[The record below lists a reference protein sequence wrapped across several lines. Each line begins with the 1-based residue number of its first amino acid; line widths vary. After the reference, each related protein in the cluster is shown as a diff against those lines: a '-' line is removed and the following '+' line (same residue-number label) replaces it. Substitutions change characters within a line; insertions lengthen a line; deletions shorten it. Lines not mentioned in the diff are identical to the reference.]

1 MDVSSRRRLAIDAG
15 CGMTMHLRNCIVEN
29 LPAQAYH
36 SDDAVGSSLARK
48 LQSTTPMHAKEMMET
63 PMSSLALASG
73 SALHAAMLE
82 PENDLAQAVV
92 SPDVDKRTKAGK
104 EIHAEFDALNE
115 GRCIITPVQAQQVDG
130 MIAACNRDWRIKHCL
145 SACKKRE
152 VSVFGEIAGFPAK
165 ARLDAWNGHGMVC
178 DLKST
183 RDLAC
188 DFEKSIA
195 NFGYGMQAAWYRAVL
210 RSAMESQ
217 GRMLPDDF
225 SFVFLVVE
233 SVAPF
238 GTAVYRMSDEVMDCY
253 SERLPEL
260 QKLWWKCVVENKYPG
275 WPQDDVVDIGLPPWA
290 LKKLQEQR

>member
-1 MDVSSRRRLAIDAG
+1 
-15 CGMTMHLRNCIVEN
+15 MTMRLRNCIVEN
-29 LPAQAYH
+29 LPAKAYH

-290 LKKLQEQR
+290 MKKLQDQL

>member
-1 MDVSSRRRLAIDAG
+1 
-15 CGMTMHLRNCIVEN
+15 MTLHLRNCIVEN
-29 LPAQAYH
+29 LPALAYH
-36 SDDAVGSSLARK
+36 SDEAVGSSLARY
-48 LQSTTPMHAKEMMET
+48 LQKSTPLHALEMMRT
-63 PMSSLALASG
+63 PMSSPAMSLG
-73 SALHAAMLE
+73 TALHAAVCE

-92 SPDVDKRTKAGK
+92 SPNVDKRTKAGK
-104 EIHAEFDALNE
+104 EEHADFELANQ
-115 GRCIITPVQAQQVDG
+115 GRCIISSEQAYQLDG
-130 MIAACNRDWRIKHCL
+130 MIVACDRDWRIKHCL

-152 VSVFGEIAGFPAK
+152 VSVFGEIAGYPAK

-178 DLKST
+178 DLKTT

-195 NFGYGMQAAWYRAVL
+195 NFGYGLQAAWYRAVL
-210 RSAMESQ
+210 RSAMSAT

-233 SVAPF
+233 TTAPF

-260 QKLWWKCVVENKYPG
+260 QKLWWKCKEENKYPG
-275 WPQDDVVDIGLPPWA
+275 WPQDDVVDIGLPAWA

>member
-1 MDVSSRRRLAIDAG
+1 
-15 CGMTMHLRNCIVEN
+15 MTLRLRNCIVES

-48 LQSTTPMHAKEMMET
+48 LQSSTPMHAKEMMET
-63 PMSSLALASG
+63 PMSSPALAVG
-73 SALHAAMLE
+73 EATHAGILE

-104 EIHAEFDALNE
+104 EEYATFAALNE
-115 GRCIITPVQAQQVDG
+115 RRCIITPDQAQQVDG

-178 DLKST
+178 DLKTT

-195 NFGYGMQAAWYRAVL
+195 NFGYGLQAAWYRAVL
-210 RSAMESQ
+210 RSAMESS

-290 LKKLQEQR
+290 MKKLQEQR

>member
-1 MDVSSRRRLAIDAG
+1 
-15 CGMTMHLRNCIVEN
+15 MTMHLRNCIVES

-36 SDDAVGSSLARK
+36 SDEAVGSSLSRK
-48 LQSTTPMHAKEMMET
+48 LQSTTPMHAKEMLET
-63 PMSSLALASG
+63 PMASLAMAAG

-104 EIHAEFDALNE
+104 EEYATFAALNE
-115 GRCIITPVQAQQVDG
+115 GRCIITPDQAQQVDG

-145 SACKKRE
+145 SSCKKRE
-152 VSVFGEIAGFPAK
+152 VSVFGEIGGYPAK

-210 RSAMESQ
+210 RSAMESS

-260 QKLWWKCVVENKYPG
+260 QKLWWKCVAENKYPG
-275 WPQDDVVDIGLPPWA
+275 WPQDDVVDIGLPHWA

>member
-1 MDVSSRRRLAIDAG
+1 M
-15 CGMTMHLRNCIVEN
+15 
-29 LPAQAYH
+29 
-36 SDDAVGSSLARK
+36 
-48 LQSTTPMHAKEMMET
+48 
-63 PMSSLALASG
+63 
-73 SALHAAMLE
+73 
-82 PENDLAQAVV
+82 
-92 SPDVDKRTKAGK
+92 
-104 EIHAEFDALNE
+104 
-115 GRCIITPVQAQQVDG
+115 
-130 MIAACNRDWRIKHCL
+130 
-145 SACKKRE
+145 
-152 VSVFGEIAGFPAK
+152 FGEIGGFPAK

-178 DLKST
+178 DLKTT

-195 NFGYGMQAAWYRAVL
+195 QFGYGMQAAWYRAVL

>member
-1 MDVSSRRRLAIDAG
+1 
-15 CGMTMHLRNCIVEN
+15 MTMHLRNCIVEN
-29 LPAQAYH
+29 LPAKAYH
-36 SDDAVGSSLARK
+36 SDNAVGSSLARK
-48 LQSTTPMHAKEMMET
+48 LQSSTPMHAKEMMET
-63 PMSSLALASG
+63 PMSSSALALGEAT
-73 SALHAAMLE
+73 HAGILE

-92 SPDVDKRTKAGK
+92 SPDVDKRTKLGK
-104 EIHAEFDALNE
+104 EEYATFAALNE
-115 GRCIITPVQAQQVDG
+115 GRCIITPDQAQQVDG

-152 VSVFGEIAGFPAK
+152 VSVFGEIGGFPAK

-178 DLKST
+178 DLKTT

-195 NFGYGMQAAWYRAVL
+195 NFGYGLQAAWYRAVL
-210 RSAMESQ
+210 RSAMESS

-260 QKLWWKCVVENKYPG
+260 QKQWWECVLKNEYPG
-275 WPQDDVVDIGLPPWA
+275 WPQSDVVDIGLPAWA
-290 LKKLQEQR
+290 MKKLQEQR

>member
-1 MDVSSRRRLAIDAG
+1 
-15 CGMTMHLRNCIVEN
+15 MTMHLRNCIVES
-29 LPAQAYH
+29 LPALAYH
-36 SDDAVGSSLARK
+36 SDDAVGSSLSRK

-63 PMSSLALASG
+63 PMSSLALAAG
-73 SALHAAMLE
+73 SALHSAMLE

-104 EIHAEFDALNE
+104 EEYATFAALNE
-115 GRCIITPVQAQQVDG
+115 GRCIITPDQAQQVDG

-145 SACKKRE
+145 SSCKKRE
-152 VSVFGEIAGFPAK
+152 VSVFGEIGGYPAK

-210 RSAMESQ
+210 RSAMESS

-253 SERLPEL
+253 SERLVEL
-260 QKLWWKCVVENKYPG
+260 QKLWWKCVAENKYPG

-290 LKKLQEQR
+290 MKKLQEQR

>member
-1 MDVSSRRRLAIDAG
+1 
-15 CGMTMHLRNCIVEN
+15 MTMHLRNCIVES

-36 SDDAVGSSLARK
+36 SDDAVGSSLGRK

-63 PMSSLALASG
+63 PMSSAALALGEAT
-73 SALHAAMLE
+73 HAGILE

-104 EIHAEFDALNE
+104 EEYAKFAALNE
-115 GRCIITPVQAQQVDG
+115 GRCIITPDQAQLVDG

-152 VSVFGEIAGFPAK
+152 VSVFGEIGGFPAK

-178 DLKST
+178 DLKTT

-195 NFGYGMQAAWYRAVL
+195 QFGYGMQAAWYRAVL

-275 WPQDDVVDIGLPPWA
+275 WPQDDVVDIGLPAWA
-290 LKKLQEQR
+290 MKKLQEQL

>member
-1 MDVSSRRRLAIDAG
+1 
-15 CGMTMHLRNCIVEN
+15 MTMHLRNCIVES

-63 PMSSLALASG
+63 PMSSPALALG
-73 SALHAAMLE
+73 SALHPAILE

-92 SPDVDKRTKAGK
+92 SPDVDKRTKGGK
-104 EIHAEFDALNE
+104 EEHATFAALNE
-115 GRCIITPVQAQQVDG
+115 GRCIITPDQAQQVDG

-145 SACKKRE
+145 SSCKKRE
-152 VSVFGEIAGFPAK
+152 VSVFGEIGGFPAK

-178 DLKST
+178 DLKTT

-210 RSAMESQ
+210 RSAMESS

-260 QKLWWKCVVENKYPG
+260 QKLWWKCVAENKYPG

-290 LKKLQEQR
+290 MKKLQEQR

>member
-1 MDVSSRRRLAIDAG
+1 
-15 CGMTMHLRNCIVEN
+15 MHLRNCIVES

-36 SDDAVGSSLARK
+36 SDEAVGSSLSRK
-48 LQSTTPMHAKEMMET
+48 LQSTTPMHAKEMLET
-63 PMSSLALASG
+63 PMASLAMAAG

-104 EIHAEFDALNE
+104 EEYATFAALNE
-115 GRCIITPVQAQQVDG
+115 GRCIITPDQAQQVDG

-145 SACKKRE
+145 SSCKKRE
-152 VSVFGEIAGFPAK
+152 VSVFGEIGGYPAK

-210 RSAMESQ
+210 RSAMESS

-260 QKLWWKCVVENKYPG
+260 QKLWWKCVAENKYPG
-275 WPQDDVVDIGLPPWA
+275 WPQDDVVDIGLPHWA

>member
-1 MDVSSRRRLAIDAG
+1 
-15 CGMTMHLRNCIVEN
+15 MTMHLRNCIVES

-63 PMSSLALASG
+63 PMSSPALAAG

-104 EIHAEFDALNE
+104 EEYATFAALNE
-115 GRCIITPVQAQQVDG
+115 GRCIITPDQAQQVDG

-145 SACKKRE
+145 SSCKKRE
-152 VSVFGEIAGFPAK
+152 VSVFGEIGGFPAK

-210 RSAMESQ
+210 RSAMESS

-260 QKLWWKCVVENKYPG
+260 QKLWWKCVAENKYPG
-275 WPQDDVVDIGLPPWA
+275 WSQDDVVDIGLPPWA
-290 LKKLQEQR
+290 MKKLQEQR

>member
-1 MDVSSRRRLAIDAG
+1 MSLR
-15 CGMTMHLRNCIVEN
+15 LRNCIVEN

-36 SDDAVGSSLARK
+36 SDDAVGSSLIRK
-48 LQSTTPMHAKEMMET
+48 LQTSTPMHTREMLAT
-63 PMSSLALASG
+63 PMASPAMALG
-73 SALHAAMLE
+73 TALHAAILE

-115 GRCIITPVQAQQVDG
+115 GRCIITPLQAQQLDG
-130 MIAACNRDWRIKHCL
+130 MIAACGRDWRIKHSL
-145 SACKKRE
+145 SACKRRE
-152 VSVFGEIAGFPAK
+152 VSVFGSIGGYPAK
-165 ARLDAWNGHGMVC
+165 ARLDAWNGQGMVC
-178 DLKST
+178 DLKTT
-183 RDLAC
+183 RDLANL

-195 NFGYGMQAAWYRAVL
+195 NFGYGLQAAWYRAVL
-210 RSAMESQ
+210 RSAMESS

-260 QKLWWKCVVENKYPG
+260 QKLWWKCVAENKYPG
-275 WPQDDVVDIGLPPWA
+275 WPQDDVVDIGLPAWA
-290 LKKLQEQR
+290 MKKLQEQL

>member
-1 MDVSSRRRLAIDAG
+1 
-15 CGMTMHLRNCIVEN
+15 
-29 LPAQAYH
+29 
-36 SDDAVGSSLARK
+36 
-48 LQSTTPMHAKEMMET
+48 MHAKEMMET
-63 PMSSLALASG
+63 PMSSPALAAG
-73 SALHAAMLE
+73 SAVHAGILE

-104 EIHAEFDALNE
+104 EEYAAFVALNE
-115 GRCIITPVQAQQVDG
+115 GRCIITPDQAQQVDG
-130 MIAACNRDWRIKHCL
+130 MIAACDRDWRIKHCL

-152 VSVFGEIAGFPAK
+152 VSVFGEIGGFPAK

-188 DFEKSIA
+188 DFDKSIA
-195 NFGYGMQAAWYRAVL
+195 NFGYGLQAAWYRAVL
-210 RSAMESQ
+210 RSAMESS

-260 QKLWWKCVVENKYPG
+260 QKLWWKCVAENKYPG
-275 WPQDDVVDIGLPPWA
+275 WPQDDVVDIGLPAWA
-290 LKKLQEQR
+290 LKKLQEQL

>member
-1 MDVSSRRRLAIDAG
+1 MSLR
-15 CGMTMHLRNCIVEN
+15 LRNCIVEN
-29 LPAQAYH
+29 LPALAYH

-48 LQSTTPMHAKEMMET
+48 LQSSTPMHAKEMMET
-63 PMSSLALASG
+63 PMSSPALAAG
-73 SALHAAMLE
+73 SAVHAGILE

-104 EIHAEFDALNE
+104 EEYATFAALNE
-115 GRCIITPVQAQQVDG
+115 GRCIITPDQAQQVDG
-130 MIAACNRDWRIKHCL
+130 MIAACERDWRIKHCL

-152 VSVFGEIAGFPAK
+152 VSVFGEIGGFPAK

-178 DLKST
+178 DLKTT

-195 NFGYGMQAAWYRAVL
+195 NFGYGLQAAWYRAVL
-210 RSAMESQ
+210 RSAMSAT

-253 SERLPEL
+253 SDRLVEL
-260 QKLWWKCVVENKYPG
+260 QKQWWKCKAEDKYPG
-275 WPQDDVVDIGLPPWA
+275 WPQDDVVDIGLPAWA
-290 LKKLQEQR
+290 MKKLQEQR